1 MPWRRR
7 GRCAEPARA
16 RSTYE
21 LRKVREELAT
31 ATGRTAGALRV
42 AVHRLRKEFRATLRD
57 TIAETVLRN
66 EDVDDELRFLLRVI
80 VQES

>member
-1 MPWRRR
+1 MPHLT
-7 GRCAEPARA
+7 GDEP
-16 RSTYE
+16 SPY
-21 LRKVREELAT
+21 EELAA
-31 ATGRTAGALRV
+31 ATGQTAGALRV

-80 VQES
+80 AQES